1 MFNAPLNLELL
12 DQAEDGY
19 NGYAAYASHKRAQ
32 VALADH
38 WRAAFADKAPS
49 TYAVHPG
56 WADTVGV
63 QTSLPTFRKI
73 LLPILRSP
81 RQGADTIIWL
91 AARRPAQADD
101 RVWFDRKSRTTHA
114 YPLTRQ
120 PRTTVAALVERLR
133 GDCARAL
140 AGGKVD

>member
-1 MFNAPLNLELL
+1 M
-12 DQAEDGY
+12 
-19 NGYAAYASHKRAQ
+19 
-32 VALADH
+32 
-38 WRAAFADKAPS
+38 
-49 TYAVHPG
+49 
-56 WADTVGV
+56 GV

-114 YPLTRQ
+114 YPTTRQ
-120 PRTTVAALVERLR
+120 PRTTIAALVERLR

-140 AGGKVD
+140 SGVKVA